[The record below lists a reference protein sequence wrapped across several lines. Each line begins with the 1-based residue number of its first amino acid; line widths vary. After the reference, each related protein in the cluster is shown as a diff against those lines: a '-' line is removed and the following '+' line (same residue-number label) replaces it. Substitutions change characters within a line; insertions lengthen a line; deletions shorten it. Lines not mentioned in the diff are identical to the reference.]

1 MPRMR
6 ATAILASLPYVIKR
20 LDEDRLYRYYVTDSL
35 YYMRRN
41 NMLSN
46 RFYDIVN
53 KRTQEQDDRTG
64 DEIAADI
71 INRMGLECHES
82 I

>member
-1 MPRMR
+1 MR
-6 ATAILASLPYVIKR
+6 STAILASLPHVIR
-20 LDEDRLYRYYVTDSL
+20 RQDEDKLYRYYVTDSL
-35 YYMRRN
+35 YYAKRDS
-41 NMLSN
+41 MLSN

-53 KRTQEQDDRTG
+53 RQVQKQDDRTG

>member
-53 KRTQEQDDRTG
+53 KRTQEQDNRTG